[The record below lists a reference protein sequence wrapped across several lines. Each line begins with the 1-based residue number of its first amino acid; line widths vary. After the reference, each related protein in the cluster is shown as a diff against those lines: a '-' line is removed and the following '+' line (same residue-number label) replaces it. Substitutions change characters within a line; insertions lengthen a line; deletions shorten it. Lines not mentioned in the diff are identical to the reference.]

1 MWQLGAGPE
10 RRESFGAR
18 RDDDQSGSV
27 RHVGAQPALGGD
39 EHQDAQDQEQADRV
53 GGGLLKDL
61 RVRSLRIHGGRG
73 DRQVLRG
80 HDLADAAADGVGG
93 QQDVRIEAGARGGGG
108 LQVREESARRGRG
121 AGDGRSDPAQD
132 GGEEREGRARRRQGG
147 ADRGG
152 LAREV
157 HDEGQGHDRGN
168 RQDRHVQRV
177 DRLGQHREHLAHG
190 GLEAAARGVRSVD
203 DGSGL

>member
-1 MWQLGAGPE
+1 M
-10 RRESFGAR
+10 
-18 RDDDQSGSV
+18 

-61 RVRSLRIHGGRG
+61 SVRSLRIHGGRG

-93 QQDVRIEAGARGGGG
+93 QKDVRIEAGAAAAVDCRFAK
-108 LQVREESARRGRG
+108 SA
-121 AGDGRSDPAQD
+121 PAEVAEPATAVPIQPRM
-132 GGEEREGRARRRQGG
+132 GERNAKAAPRRRQGG

-168 RQDRHVQRV
+168 RQDRHAQRV

-203 DGSGL
+203 DGFGL

>member
-1 MWQLGAGPE
+1 M
-10 RRESFGAR
+10 RSN
-18 RDDDQSGSV
+18 GSV
-27 RHVGAQPALGGD
+27 RHVGTQPALGCD
-39 EHQDAQDQEQADRV
+39 EHEDAQDQEQTDRV
-53 GGGLLKDL
+53 GGGLLEDL
-61 RVRSLRIHGGRG
+61 RIGTLRIDRG
-73 DRQVLRG
+73 CRDREVLRG
-80 HDLADAAADGVGG
+80 DDLADATADGVGG
-93 QQDVRIEAGARGGGG
+93 QQDRWVEAGACCGGR
-108 LQVREESARRGRG
+108 LQVREERARRGRG
-121 AGDGRSDPAQD
+121 ACNGGVDPAQD
-132 GGEEREGRARRRQGG
+132 GGEERKGRARRRQGG

-168 RQDRHVQRV
+168 RQDRHAQRV

>member
-1 MWQLGAGPE
+1 M
-10 RRESFGAR
+10 
-18 RDDDQSGSV
+18 
-27 RHVGAQPALGGD
+27 RHVGAQPALGCD
-39 EHQDAQDQEQADRV
+39 EHQGAQYQEQADRV
-53 GGGLLKDL
+53 GSSLLEDL
-61 RVRSLRIHGGRG
+61 CVGALRIHRGRG
-73 DRQVLRG
+73 DCEVLRG

-93 QQDVRIEAGARGGGG
+93 QQDRRVEAGAGCGGR
-108 LQVREESARRGRG
+108 LQVREERARRGRG
-121 AGDGRSDPAQD
+121 ACNGGADPAQD
-132 GGEEREGRARRRQGG
+132 GGEERKGRARRRQGG
-147 ADRGG
+147 ADLGG

-168 RQDRHVQRV
+168 RQDRHAQRV